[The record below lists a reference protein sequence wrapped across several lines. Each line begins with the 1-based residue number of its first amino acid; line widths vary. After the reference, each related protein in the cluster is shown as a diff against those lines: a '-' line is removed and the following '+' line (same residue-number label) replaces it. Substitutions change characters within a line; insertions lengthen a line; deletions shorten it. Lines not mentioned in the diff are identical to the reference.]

1 MAIYLSCAHPELPIK
16 GNLMHNL
23 DLGWFSLGL
32 EQGRMDEHPNSR
44 QTDIQE
50 IRRFLRRP
58 EYMINTYRTSKFSVT
73 ARTYELEHQQTS
85 QNAIIIDLLVKQKW
99 HIQDLEEECEKL
111 SALVISLSKDSVS
124 STANINTS
132 VGSLPVDFKEEEML
146 HQLQAAMEID
156 ERNSLLSNQA

>member
-1 MAIYLSCAHPELPIK
+1 
-16 GNLMHNL
+16 
-23 DLGWFSLGL
+23 
-32 EQGRMDEHPNSR
+32 
-44 QTDIQE
+44 
-50 IRRFLRRP
+50 
-58 EYMINTYRTSKFSVT
+58 MINRNRTSKFSVT

-85 QNAIIIDLLVKQKW
+85 QNAIIIDLLVKKKW

-124 STANINTS
+124 STANINTL